1 MGKLGQTGTH
11 GFCASAGIIA
21 FCFVEQRAAF
31 VARASCPLNAV
42 VEGGSYATLLTIVGS
57 AGARLFACSVL
68 WWS

>member
-21 FCFVEQRAAF
+21 FCFVEQLAVF

-42 VEGGSYATLLTIVGS
+42 VE
-57 AGARLFACSVL
+57 AGAMRPF
-68 WWS
+68 